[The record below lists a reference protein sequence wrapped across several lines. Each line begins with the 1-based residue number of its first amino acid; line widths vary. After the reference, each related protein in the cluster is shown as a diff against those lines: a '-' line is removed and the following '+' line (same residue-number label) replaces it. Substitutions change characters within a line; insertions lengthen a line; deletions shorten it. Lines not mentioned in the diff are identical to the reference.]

1 MANVQTY
8 FNKFDTTIRRS
19 YEDNSTLRQK
29 RDLLLGD
36 LRDGLRRY
44 AQNQNVSIPRFET
57 LAHVE
62 IECRRKI

>member
-8 FNKFDTTIRRS
+8 LNKFNTTIRRS

-44 AQNQNVSIPRFET
+44 A
-57 LAHVE
+57 LHVMSKRE
-62 IECRRKI
+62 FGKNKISCFS